1 MKKIVVEGC
10 TITYSISTGSVSING
25 VVVKPSSDVSVQKK
39 TAFKDKL
46 TINVISGN
54 VVLLS
59 PPTGAASP
67 EGELTVGGN
76 IEIEGTSSKTSTD
89 NKSFILE
96 GDEGSASFVFSFPQM
111 AGPLPI
117 TQSIKVTAKVTD
129 AGQNKVKGE

>member
-10 TITYSISTGSVSING
+10 TITYSISNGSVSING
-25 VVVKPSSDVSVQKK
+25 VIVKPSSDASVQKK

-46 TINVISGN
+46 IINVISGK
-54 VVLLS
+54 VELLS
-59 PPTGAASP
+59 TPTGAASP
-67 EGELTVGGN
+67 IGETVGGN

-89 NKSFILE
+89 NKSFVLE
-96 GDEGSASFVFSFPQM
+96 GDEGSSSFVFSFPQM
-111 AGPLPI
+111 AGPFPI